1 MAFKQ
6 LTVAEQLRNE
16 RARNAQLQAKVQ
28 EQEIAIFELAQIIS
42 EAQNVETV
50 PE

>member
-50 PE
+50 SE